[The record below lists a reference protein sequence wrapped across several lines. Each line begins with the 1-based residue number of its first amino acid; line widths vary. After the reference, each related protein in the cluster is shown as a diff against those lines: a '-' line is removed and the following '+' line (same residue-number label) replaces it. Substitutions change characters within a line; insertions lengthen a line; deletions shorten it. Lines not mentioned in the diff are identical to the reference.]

1 MTGVCPLIIGG
12 ERVHAVAEET
22 FAVHSP
28 STRQPIAEVARGR
41 EADVRRA
48 VTSARA
54 ALDGW
59 MAEPGRARGKRL
71 RRIAEAIAARRED
84 LARLMAQETGS
95 AIRTQARPEVF
106 AGAEVLDYFGSLAS
120 EAKGLTVPVAPTML
134 NYTVRRPYG
143 VVGAITP
150 WNAPVATAMVKLA
163 MALSTGNC
171 VVLKPA
177 EDAPLTITEIAA
189 IAQEHLPP
197 GVLNVVPGLGAEAG
211 AALLADPGV
220 DKLSFTGSTATGR
233 AVLRAAAERILPV
246 SLELGGKSPVIVFPD
261 SDGDEQ
267 AAGVIAGM
275 RFARQGQSCTAGS
288 RLLVHADVFDAFL
301 DRVVAG
307 LRRLRIGDPLD
318 EASDVGAIVNERQYE
333 RVRGYVADAVAG
345 GATLRTGSVPP
356 PAPTGGL
363 YMDPVVLT
371 DVAADAAVACEEVF
385 GPVLVARPW
394 HEEAEVIAEANA
406 SDYGLAGFVW
416 CRDVGTAL
424 RVAQRIESGWV
435 QVNQGGGQQL
445 GQAFGGM
452 KRSGLG
458 RELSLEAAL
467 DGYTQVQAIDVSLT

>member
-1 MTGVCPLIIGG
+1 MSQLGLMVVDG
-12 ERVHAVAEET
+12 ERVPAATGET

-28 STRQPIAEVARGR
+28 ATRAPIAQVARGR
-41 EADVRRA
+41 AEDVRRA
-48 VTSARA
+48 VASATA
-54 ALDGW
+54 AFPAW
-59 MAEPGRARGKRL
+59 MAEPARARGKRL
-71 RRIAEAIAARRED
+71 RRVAEAIGARREE

-95 AIRTQARPEVF
+95 AIRTQARPEIF
-106 AGAEVLDYFGSLAS
+106 AGAEVLDYFATLAS
-120 EAKGLTVPVAPTML
+120 EAKGLTVPVAPAML
-134 NYTVRRPYG
+134 NYTVRRPFG

-150 WNAPVATAMVKLA
+150 WNAPVSTAMVKLA

-177 EDAPLTITEIAA
+177 EDAPLAITEIAA

-211 AALLADPGV
+211 AALPADPGV
-220 DKLSFTGSTATGR
+220 DKLTFTGSTATGR
-233 AVLRAAAERILPV
+233 AVLRAAAERIVPV
-246 SLELGGKSPVIVFPD
+246 SLELGGKSPAIVFAD
-261 SDGDEQ
+261 SDTDAA

-288 RLLVHADVFDAFL
+288 RLLVHEDVFDSFL

-307 LRRLRIGDPLD
+307 LGQLRIGDPLD

-333 RVRGYVADAVAG
+333 RVRAYVADAVAA
-345 GATLRTGSVPP
+345 GARLRAGRVPP
-356 PAPTGGL
+356 PAPAGGL

-371 DVAADAAVACEEVF
+371 DVAADAPVACEEVF

-394 HEEAEVIAEANA
+394 RDEAEVIAEANA
-406 SDYGLAGFVW
+406 SSYGLAGFVW
-416 CRDVGTAL
+416 CRDVATAL
-424 RVAQRIESGWV
+424 RVAQQIESGWV
-435 QVNQGGGQQL
+435 QVNQGGAQQL

-452 KRSGLG
+452 KQSGLG

-467 DGYTQVQAIDVSLT
+467 DAYTQVQAIDVSLA

>member
-1 MTGVCPLIIGG
+1 MTELCALVVDGQ
-12 ERVHAVAEET
+12 RVPAALGET

-28 STRQPIAEVARGR
+28 ATRQPIAEVARGR
-41 EADVRRA
+41 EEDVRRA
-48 VTSARA
+48 VAAARA
-54 ALDGW
+54 AFPAW
-59 MAEPGRARGKRL
+59 MAEPPRARGKRL

-84 LARLMAQETGS
+84 LARLMAEETGS
-95 AIRTQARPEVF
+95 AIRTQARPEIL
-106 AGAEVLDYFGSLAS
+106 AGAEVLDYFGTLAS
-120 EAKGLTVPVAPTML
+120 ETKGLTVPVAPTML

-150 WNAPVATAMVKLA
+150 WNAPVSTAMVKLS
-163 MALSTGNC
+163 MALATGNC

-177 EDAPLTITEIAA
+177 EDAPLAITEIAA
-189 IAQEHLPP
+189 IAQEHLPA

-211 AALLADPGV
+211 AALLAAPGI

-246 SLELGGKSPVIVFPD
+246 SLELGGKSPTIVFPD
-261 SDGDEQ
+261 ADSEAT

-288 RLLVHADVFDAFL
+288 RLLVHADVFGTFL
-301 DRVVAG
+301 DRVVAAVG
-307 LRRLRIGDPLD
+307 ALRIGDPLD

-333 RVRGYVADAVAG
+333 RIRDFVADAVAA
-345 GATLRTGSVPP
+345 GAELRAGSVPA
-356 PAPTGGL
+356 PAPAGGL
-363 YMDPVVLT
+363 YMDPIVLT
-371 DVAADAAVACEEVF
+371 NVAADAPVAREEVF

-394 HEEAEVIAEANA
+394 REETEVIAEANA

-424 RVAQRIESGWV
+424 RVAQQIESGWV
-435 QVNQGGGQQL
+435 QINQGGGQQL

-467 DGYTQVQAIDVSLT
+467 DGYTQVQAIDVSLA